1 MQFSTCIIISDVDR
15 VIRDLEYI
23 YKQASSYTVL
33 RVRERKWA
41 AILPDQI
48 LIVAQL
54 IKIYSTKILLPML
67 TPTFQNSFG
76 WCTNQAQTYIV
87 KNDLLVSSYS
97 ASDFQLILACL
108 EILFND
114 NKKTSRNIHLVVYN
128 SQKIWWTT
136 HHLGWKE
143 VLRHI

>member
-1 MQFSTCIIISDVDR
+1 MQFSTCIIISDADR

-97 ASDFQLILACL
+97 ASEYTGLL
-108 EILFND
+108 
-114 NKKTSRNIHLVVYN
+114 RNFV
-128 SQKIWWTT
+128 
-136 HHLGWKE
+136 
-143 VLRHI
+143 